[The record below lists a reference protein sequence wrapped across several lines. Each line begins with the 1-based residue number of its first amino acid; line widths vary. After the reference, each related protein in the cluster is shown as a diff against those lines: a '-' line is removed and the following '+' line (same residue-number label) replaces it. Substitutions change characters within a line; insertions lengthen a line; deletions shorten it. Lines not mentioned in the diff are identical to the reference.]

1 MKIRVTLDIDYEP
14 SSFVKDIY
22 PEVVDQF
29 LSDYDWAWM
38 KDEGIISN
46 AKAEMPRLKF

>member
-29 LSDYDWAWM
+29 LSDYDWGL
-38 KDEGIISN
+38 DEGRTHHQQSQG
-46 AKAEMPRLKF
+46 